1 MIIWLR
7 LKVTGGGKIFMF
19 GTTFSSESELS
30 PLFCSLRTCWNYSTS
45 PDNSFCFIFFCPW
58 DILDCKKYLKRL
70 LKWRPVLIMVLSS
83 PFLRFSFVSGV
94 KWLTT
99 LSCLVYKLR
108 NRRCRWN
115 RFVFLL
121 LSLSASSNMLLN
133 FTLSCL
139 GSKVFLTKVPR
150 LKASMEIFF
159 RAMCCIVPFY
169 PFSHFIPCL

>member
-1 MIIWLR
+1 
-7 LKVTGGGKIFMF
+7 
-19 GTTFSSESELS
+19 
-30 PLFCSLRTCWNYSTS
+30 
-45 PDNSFCFIFFCPW
+45 
-58 DILDCKKYLKRL
+58 
-70 LKWRPVLIMVLSS
+70 MVLSS

-150 LKASMEIFF
+150 LKASMEKFQEYVLYSAILSLLLLSPMSVNLSYQRRTDFSYKNQKLGTLFLTYF
-159 RAMCCIVPFY
+159 RR
-169 PFSHFIPCL
+169 SEEHTSELQSQR